1 MPGFNNGVMWADNVR
16 FDGTGYPGAVTTDGQ
31 LLIGSTAS
39 PNIRVGTLTAGTGIS
54 VTPGAGT
61 ISVAAAASVATSY
74 DGDSGTATPSG
85 NNLDIVGATATGG
98 TATNIVTS
106 GATNVMS
113 IALKNSIS
121 QPIANAAG
129 TEGVYSLGGLSFLH
143 NYSSLGLNGWNTFA
157 GSSCGNLSNTGRR
170 NTGIGGDSFTALT
183 SGESNTASGYKA
195 AYYLKDGFY
204 NCYYGDNAGYANIS
218 STGNTAIGSGACYY
232 GLVGY
237 NTCVGYHSGFN
248 LNNAGNTVA
257 VGDYSCRGAFGLA
270 NGFYNV
276 GIGSNTLENFTT
288 GGENCAIG
296 FTSQRLVTTGSNND
310 SLGSSSLDRLLTGSY
325 NISLGYISGH
335 SYTGAES
342 SNVIIQNQGVVGES
356 NTIRIGTQGAGNL
369 QANRCFIAGIT
380 GVTVSNTA
388 LVTLDTTTG
397 QLGTKTIANL
407 PSWTVISAD
416 QSAVVGGGYFCNK
429 VGLLSLS
436 LPASSAVGDVIEV
449 SNINTAVGTAITQGA
464 GQQIYYGSLS
474 TTLGAGGSLTSI
486 AVGDSL
492 KIVCRVANTFWQ
504 VVSSVGSWTVV

>member
-39 PNIRVGTLTAGTGIS
+39 PNIRVGTITAGSNIAI
-54 VTPGAGT
+54 TPGAGT
-61 ISVAAAASVATSY
+61 ITTALTTSI
-74 DGDSGTATPSG
+74 
-85 NNLDIVGATATGG
+85 L
-98 TATNIVTS
+98 
-106 GATNVMS
+106 
-113 IALKNSIS
+113 
-121 QPIANAAG
+121 QPTTNAAG
-129 TEGVYSLGGLSFLH
+129 TEGVYSLGGNRFLH
-143 NYSSLGLNGWNTFA
+143 NFASTGVALDNTFLGNNA
-157 GSSCGNLSNTGRR
+157 GNLTNTGKWS
-170 NTGIGGDSFTALT
+170 TVVGGESGSALT
-183 SGESNTASGYKA
+183 SGQYNTILGSNSSQALTTGEKNTVVGTYNFLSAIGASNNVVVGYCA
-195 AYYLKDGFY
+195 GTNATSASSNVFV
-204 NCYYGDNAGYANIS
+204 GDHAGYYDV
-218 STGNTAIGSGACYY
+218 TGTLNVFVGAYAGEKMIG
-232 GLVGY
+232 
-237 NTCVGYHSGFN
+237 
-248 LNNAGNTVA
+248 
-257 VGDYSCRGAFGLA
+257 GD
-270 NGFYNV
+270 NV
-276 GIGSNTLENFTT
+276 GIGDKACRGGNAATSTGQFNTAAGTVSLENITT
-288 GGENCAIG
+288 GSENSAIG
-296 FTSQRLVTTGSNND
+296 SFSQRQVTTGIDNS
-310 SLGSSSLDRLLTGSY
+310 SIGSRSLDKVVTGSY
-325 NISLGYISGH
+325 NLGFGYSAGTN
-335 SYTGAES
+335 YTGAES
-342 SNVIIQNQGVVGES
+342 SNIIVQNSGVVGES
-356 NTIRIGTQGAGNL
+356 NTIRIGTQGAGN
-369 QANRCFIAGIT
+369 QQENRCFIAGIT

-416 QSAVVGGGYFCNK
+416 QPAVVGGGYFCNK